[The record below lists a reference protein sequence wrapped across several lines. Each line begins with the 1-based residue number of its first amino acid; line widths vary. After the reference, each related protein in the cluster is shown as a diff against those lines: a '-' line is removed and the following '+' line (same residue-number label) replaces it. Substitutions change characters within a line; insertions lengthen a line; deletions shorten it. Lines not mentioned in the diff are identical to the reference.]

1 MYSLDTYA
9 SDVLL
14 AYGLGLVIL
23 IAIVAIS
30 VIQSR
35 RAKKQLEALE

>member
-1 MYSLDTYA
+1 MNSLDKYA
-9 SDVLL
+9 GDVLL

-30 VIQSR
+30 IFQSR